1 MAHVIHAALLSIVSI
16 PHRLYPFLFSVLC
29 FSLLALCLFGL

>member
-16 PHRLYPFLFSVLC
+16 PHLLYPFLFC